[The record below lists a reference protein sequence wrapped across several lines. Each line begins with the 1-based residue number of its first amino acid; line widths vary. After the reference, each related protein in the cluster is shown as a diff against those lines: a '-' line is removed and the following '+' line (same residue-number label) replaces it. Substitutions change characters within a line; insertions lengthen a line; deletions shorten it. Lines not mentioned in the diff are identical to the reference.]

1 MFSKRD
7 QNLEQEAAAGQ
18 DNINNDVN
26 NNNEQVDEVAVA
38 NGHDSDGDDWTD
50 AEFIE
55 FWRQQVNPDF
65 NQDDLNE
72 MLQQFE
78 VNNVNELMQ
87 LHPFFNN
94 LDEED
99 NEHQEDVDG
108 NEDSDSDDSGN
119 EEVDINNDDDS
130 DGESEE

>member
-1 MFSKRD
+1 MD
-7 QNLEQEAAAGQ
+7 QNLEQEADAGQ
-18 DNINNDVN
+18 DNINNNVN
-26 NNNEQVDEVAVA
+26 NNDEQVDEVIADA
-38 NGHDSDGDDWTD
+38 NNGYDSDGDDWTD

-72 MLQQFE
+72 LLQQYN
-78 VNNVNELMQ
+78 VNNVNELMHF
-87 LHPFFNN
+87 HPFFNN
-94 LDEED
+94 DEEEG

-130 DGESEE
+130 NSESEE